1 MTAKNP
7 SIRVKRVSN
16 HLRRLEAIIRDIGPL
31 AVAVSGGVDSMTLAV
46 TAHRVL
52 GNDARMLHAV
62 SPAVPQD
69 ASDRVH
75 DYANREGWRLDVID
89 AREFTDSNYMANPHD
104 RCFYCKTNLYSTM
117 ADAVD
122 CVLVSGTNSD
132 DLGDYRPGLRAAA
145 DYGVRHPYVEAGM
158 DKEAVRA
165 VARELA
171 LHDLASLPASPCLSS
186 RIETGLAID
195 PKLLDAIYRA
205 ERLVQ
210 RELMPKTVRCRVR
223 HEAVVIE
230 LDAESIHVLDS
241 TKTTELRQ
249 QIGVLL
255 ATAGV
260 THPVSFQA
268 YRMGSA
274 FLRPN
279 NER

>member
-1 MTAKNP
+1 VN
-7 SIRVKRVSN
+7 N
-16 HLRRLEAIIRDIGPL
+16 HLHRLQAVIRDIGPL

-52 GNDARMLHAV
+52 GSDARMLHAV
-62 SPAVPQD
+62 SPAVPED
-69 ASDRVH
+69 ASGRVR
-75 DYANREGWRLDVID
+75 DYAERGGWQLDVID
-89 AREFTDSNYMANPHD
+89 AREFADSNYVANPHD
-104 RCFYCKTNLYSTM
+104 RCFYCKTNLYATM

-158 DKEAVRA
+158 GKEAVRA
-165 VARELA
+165 VARALS
-171 LHDLASLPASPCLSS
+171 LHDLAELPASPCLSS
-186 RIETGLAID
+186 RVETGLAID
-195 PKLLDAIYRA
+195 PDLLHAIYLA

-210 RELMPKTVRCRVR
+210 HELMPKTVRCRVR
-223 HEAVVIE
+223 RKAVVIE
-230 LDAESIHVLDS
+230 LDAESIRALDS
-241 TKTTELRQ
+241 AKTAALRQ
-249 QIGVLL
+249 EIGVLL
-255 ATAGV
+255 LTAGV

-274 FLRPN
+274 FLRPS